1 MDWIYLFQW
10 HWLSVGWPPVHQPN
24 FAVSYQDEL
33 FPPLYYSSFLILHI
47 FIHII
52 ILNSNAYVSSSIP
65 KSSIKNSLILMIKSR
80 IAPSGKYSRI
90 WIPNIKNTRYN
101 KVLSLIELVISSST
115 FSFENI
121 ARNIITK
128 FNAPTKFQW
137 VNACLWIEFIPL
149 MIPQS
154 SGKIP
159 IVYTNA

>member
-1 MDWIYLFQW
+1 M
-10 HWLSVGWPPVHQPN
+10 
-24 FAVSYQDEL
+24 
-33 FPPLYYSSFLILHI
+33 
-47 FIHII
+47 
-52 ILNSNAYVSSSIP
+52 
-65 KSSIKNSLILMIKSR
+65 
-80 IAPSGKYSRI
+80 
-90 WIPNIKNTRYN
+90 
-101 KVLSLIELVISSST
+101 ELVISSST